1 MGTAERIANIL
12 ARARASAA
20 RLRRDRRGSVAV
32 FLGVALVPL
41 VAAIG
46 IGVDSAR
53 GYLVRSRLS
62 QSLDS
67 AALAGGRVMFETYRD
82 DDVKMYF
89 KSNFPN
95 GYLGA
100 TVGEPIITSNADN
113 EILTVKATA
122 TLPATFMRIFGKSS
136 ISVTAS
142 AQITR
147 TNRGMELALVLD
159 NTGSMSSSGK
169 MTALKTAAIDLLNIL
184 YGPTHDTANN
194 LYVSLVPFVAMV
206 NIGEQYSAWTTP
218 KPTDSVTNITMQR
231 STNKVNGS
239 GTAGNPDT
247 YAVCATVPGGHN
259 FKDGILVDISGANA
273 TNSASY
279 NRRVQIHTSS
289 ATWPNQNIWNPAC
302 PHAANRF
309 WYIVDNGAGSAPG
322 STITGTITAQKP
334 PEAFTA
340 GTGYT
345 QTNGKWKG
353 CVEARSIDDGP
364 GAETSPMVTPFYK
377 AHWASTNPLRWY
389 DSTHRLRSSCAAASN
404 ENDSCDNDWLVGTI
418 DEDGGAHDLGSYGPN
433 KGCAVPIMPLQPSKA
448 TAIAAINS
456 MTPWYGGGT
465 SIPAGL
471 AWGWRVLSPNYT
483 GLWGAPSLAN
493 LPGPYNQALIDKV
506 VVLLSDGV
514 NEVVDHGAPGCQDSG
529 QTDTSWYNAN
539 YGCSPPES
547 DYTAYG
553 RLTEGRMG
561 GNAPYTMANAT
572 TGLNDKIT
580 AICNA
585 MKAQDKNIIIYTI
598 ILQVNDAAIQQ
609 VFQNCA
615 TKPEYFF
622 VSPSAAE
629 LNGIFKKIAN
639 QLSNLRLSQ

>member
-1 MGTAERIANIL
+1 MQRKLGIAGIVARMRAWGT
-12 ARARASAA
+12 

-62 QSLDS
+62 QALDS

-82 DDVKMYF
+82 DDVRMYF
-89 KSNFPN
+89 QTNFPN

-100 TVGEPIITSNADN
+100 TVGPPTITSDASN
-113 EILTVKATA
+113 EKLTVTATA
-122 TLPATFMRIFGKSS
+122 TLPATFMQIFGKSQITVS
-136 ISVTAS
+136 AS

-159 NTGSMSSSGK
+159 NTGSMNSGGK
-169 MTALKTAAIDLLNIL
+169 MAALKTAATDLLNIL
-184 YGPTHDTANN
+184 YGNQDTANN
-194 LYVSLVPFVAMV
+194 LYVALVPFVAMV
-206 NIGEQYSAWTTP
+206 NVGEQYANWTTP
-218 KPTDSVTNITMQR
+218 KPTDAVTNITLQR
-231 STNKVNGS
+231 STNKVNGA

-259 FKDGILVDISGANA
+259 FKDGILVDVSGAVA
-273 TNSASY
+273 TNNVY

-289 ATWPNQNIWNPAC
+289 STWPNANIWSPAC
-302 PHAANRF
+302 PYAANRF
-309 WYIVDNGAGSAPG
+309 WYIVDNGTGGAPG
-322 STITGTITAQKP
+322 TSITGTITAQRP
-334 PEAFTA
+334 PEAFAT

-345 QTNGKWKG
+345 QTNGRWKG
-353 CVEARSIDDGP
+353 CMEARTIDDGP
-364 GAETSPMVTPFYK
+364 GAETSPFVAPFYK
-377 AHWASTNPLRWY
+377 AFWPSTNPLRWY
-389 DSTHRLRSSCAAASN
+389 DSSHRLRASCSANSN
-404 ENDSCDNDWLVGTI
+404 ANDSCDNDWMLGGMV
-418 DEDGGAHDLGSYGPN
+418 DEDGGPHDDGSYGPN
-433 KGCAVPIMPLQPSKA
+433 KGCAAPIMPLQPSKA
-448 TAIAAINS
+448 TAIAAINA

-483 GLWGAPSLAN
+483 GLWGAPSLPN

-506 VVLLSDGV
+506 VVLLSDGM
-514 NEVVDHGAPGCQDSG
+514 NEVVDHGAPGCRDNG
-529 QTDTSWYNAN
+529 TTDTAWYVAS
-539 YGCSPPES
+539 YGCTPPES

-553 RLTEGRMG
+553 RLTDGRMG
-561 GNAPYTMANAT
+561 GSAPYTMANAT
-572 TGLNDKIT
+572 LGLNAKIT
-580 AICNA
+580 AICDA
-585 MKAQDKNIIIYTI
+585 MKASDKNIIIYTI
-598 ILQVNDAAIQQ
+598 ILQVNDAAIQN
-609 VFQNCA
+609 VFRNCA

-622 VSPSAAE
+622 VSPTAAE